1 MKGKEMSSKISRC
14 KTCSQFFDSKKD
26 LKDHIDKNHRI
37 ANSKMAAT
45 GITNQAADNNNNN
58 N

>member
-1 MKGKEMSSKISRC
+1 MSSKISRC

-58 N
+58 NNNN